1 MNAPRLSFFAA
12 LALVA
17 LRVAIGVHFF
27 AEGKTK
33 FKDGKPFSAPFFNAS
48 KGPFA
53 PFYKGNIWDRD
64 GKIRRDVPLAK
75 ATWESFLARAASA
88 YGFDQAQVDA
98 SANRVEVAERELK
111 TILDDWKD
119 DITEYDQQVA
129 RRDRNVE
136 KPERQLAS
144 FQVHENK
151 IAAEANEKKMPWL
164 SAVDKLWVS
173 VERDINGLAKLEQ
186 QKYGPLKLGKP
197 GVKPGDSE
205 FMDRLIPW
213 LHMGIGFCLIIGL
226 FTRTAALAAAAF
238 LASVV
243 LAQWPWAPGVTPT
256 YYQSIEMFA
265 ALALVGLNAG
275 KYAGVD
281 YLISGLIFGSPA
293 RKAATNSPPPKG
305 AHA

>member
-1 MNAPRLSFFAA
+1 MNAPRLGFFAA

-27 AEGKTK
+27 AEGKAK
-33 FKDGKPFSAPFFNAS
+33 LGGKSFSAPFFNSA

-53 PFYKGNIWDRD
+53 KFYKENIWDRD
-64 GKIRRDVPLAK
+64 GNLRRDVDLAT
-75 ATWESFLARAASA
+75 ATWENFRARAAAS
-88 YGFDQAQVDA
+88 YGFDQDQVDA
-98 SANRVEVAERELK
+98 SAKRIEVAEKELK
-111 TILDDWKD
+111 TILEDFKD
-119 DITEYDQQVA
+119 EIIEYGQHVA
-129 RRDRNVE
+129 RRDRNLE
-136 KPERQLAS
+136 KPERQLSS

-151 IAAEANEKKMPWL
+151 IASEANEKKTPWL
-164 SAVDKLWVS
+164 SAIDKLWVS
-173 VERDINGLAKLEQ
+173 VERDINGLANLQ
-186 QKYGPLKLGKP
+186 QQSRGPIKLGKP

-205 FMDRLIPW
+205 FMDRVIPW
-213 LHMGIGFCLIIGL
+213 LHIGIGFCLIVGL

-243 LAQWPWAPGVTPT
+243 IAQWPWSPGVTPT

-281 YLISGLIFGSPA
+281 YLISGLIFGSSRP
-293 RKAATNSPPPKG
+293 KVAADSPPPKG
-305 AHA
+305 AYA

>member
-1 MNAPRLSFFAA
+1 MNAPRLGLFAA

-33 FKDGKPFSAPFFNAS
+33 YKDGKPFSAPFFNAS

-64 GKIRRDVPLAK
+64 GKLRRDVERAK
-75 ATWESFLARAASA
+75 ATWESFRARAAA
-88 YGFDQAQVDA
+88 GYGFDQEQVNA
-98 SANRVEVAERELK
+98 SAARLEVADRELK
-111 TILDDWKD
+111 TILSDWKD
-119 DITEYDQQVA
+119 DIDEYDQHAA
-129 RRDRNVE
+129 RRDRNLE
-136 KPERQLAS
+136 KPERQLSS

-151 IAAEANEKKMPWL
+151 IASEANEKKTPWL
-164 SAVDKLWVS
+164 SAIDKLWTS
-173 VERDINGLAKLEQ
+173 VERDINGIARLEQ
-186 QKYGPLKLGKP
+186 QKYGPFKLGKP

-205 FMDRLIPW
+205 FMDRLIPG

-226 FTRTAALAAAAF
+226 FTRTAATAAAAF

-243 LAQWPWAPGVTPT
+243 VAQWPWTPGASPT

-265 ALALVGLNAG
+265 ALALVGMNAG

-281 YLISGLIFGSPA
+281 YLISGLISNCCGRKIPA
-293 RKAATNSPPPKG
+293 DSPPPKG